1 MIIELLVSGA
11 SYYLLDLYQKRDF
24 NSYKKEFD
32 ETIERLPAL
41 KNNKNET
48 LLLISYDPK
57 PYGYKIK
64 FYLPVGITTD
74 TLQNNYLAIKQA
86 FKLTSTQFSE
96 DNRLITLHAIKQY
109 DFKTFLPLRLKPHE
123 ILIGEFIGKY
133 IVVDMNK
140 FPHVLIGGDSGSGK
154 SRLLFTILTNLIN
167 NSNKISLYLL
177 QVRKNDLLV
186 FRSCKQ
192 VKACSKVLEQVLESL
207 QGLDLELQRREALLD
222 IEQGY
227 LNIADYNSKSG
238 KTLKYI
244 YVVIEEFSFLNISR
258 ADSKE
263 EKAIKAECLKH
274 IKSIV
279 NVGRSS
285 GVFLITS
292 LQKPTNDSIPSDI
305 KAQLTTRISMMIKDG
320 QTSRV
325 VLGNEAAV
333 DLGDREFI
341 CRTKNSEKGYS
352 LTIDFPEITEY
363 TQRSQ
368 NGTKQKIIPFIKKDI
383 QVKSTNDIL
392 KNLGLTE

>member
-1 MIIELLVSGA
+1 MIVELLASGA

-24 NSYKKEFD
+24 NKYKKEFD
-32 ETIERLPAL
+32 ETIERLPAM

-48 LLLISYDPK
+48 LLLISYDPE
-57 PYGYKIK
+57 PYGYRIK

-86 FKLTSTQFSE
+86 FKLNSMHFTE
-96 DNRLITLHAIKQY
+96 DNRLITLHAIKEY
-109 DFKTFLPLRLKPHE
+109 NFKPYKTYKLKPNE

-133 IVVDMNK
+133 IIVDMNK
-140 FPHVLIGGDSGSGK
+140 FPHCLIGGDSGSGK
-154 SRLLFTILTNLIN
+154 SRILFTILTNLISS
-167 NSNKISLYLL
+167 SNKINLYLL

-186 FRSCKQ
+186 FRSCMQ
-192 VKACSKVLEQVLESL
+192 VKTCSRTLEDVLSALQVID
-207 QGLDLELQRREALLD
+207 QELQRREDLLD
-222 IEQGY
+222 IEKGY
-227 LNIADYNSKSG
+227 LNIADYNCKSG

-258 ADSKE
+258 ADSKG

-305 KAQLTTRISMMIKDG
+305 KAQLTTRISMLIKDG
-320 QTSRV
+320 PTSKV
-325 VLGNEAAV
+325 VLGDEAAV
-333 DLGDREFI
+333 NLGEREFV
-341 CRTKNSEKGYS
+341 CRTKETVKGYS
-352 LTIDFPEITEY
+352 LTIDFPDIQEY
-363 TQRSQ
+363 TKSS
-368 NGTKQKIIPFIKKDI
+368 IVLKDMKAKPPMQEKTI
-383 QVKSTNDIL
+383 NAVDNIL
-392 KNLGLTE
+392 KALGI